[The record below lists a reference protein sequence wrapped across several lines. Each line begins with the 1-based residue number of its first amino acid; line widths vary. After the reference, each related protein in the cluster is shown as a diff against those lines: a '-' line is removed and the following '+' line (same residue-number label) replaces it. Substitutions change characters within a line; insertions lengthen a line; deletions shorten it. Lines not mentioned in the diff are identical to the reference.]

1 MDVSDLIAL
10 KISEIIKEKHF
21 NVYDIQDKTGIY
33 NTTLYMFLHRETKT
47 LRIENLLLI
56 CQALDLTIG
65 EFFSDNRFDT
75 ATISE
80 WRKEK

>member
-1 MDVSDLIAL
+1 MQLIKL
-10 KISEIIKEKHF
+10 ISIELMKENNF

-33 NTTLYMFLHRETKT
+33 NTTLYMFLHRDTKT

-56 CQALDLTIG
+56 CQALNMTIG
-65 EFFSDNRFDT
+65 EFFSDKRFDT

>member
-10 KISEIIKEKHF
+10 KISELMKENNF

-33 NTTLYMFLHRETKT
+33 NTTLYMFLHRNTKT
-47 LRIENLLLI
+47 IRIENLLLI
-56 CQALDLTIG
+56 CQALNITIG
-65 EFFSDNRFDT
+65 EFFSDKRFDT